1 MQRLKNVAEMPDNN
15 LASAFQKE
23 LAKVEG
29 LKHHKLVSLYYK
41 VKESLMLQNALTL
54 VELADG
60 EVIFESED

>member
-1 MQRLKNVAEMPDNN
+1 MPDNN
-15 LASAFQKE
+15 LASVFQKE
-23 LAKVEG
+23 LAKVEQ